1 MAHMGRKGRVT
12 RNEALAW
19 VKENIQNKN
28 LMKHALAV
36 EVCMAAVARRLGQD
50 EEKWALAG
58 LLHDIDYERTK
69 GDAATHSMLGA
80 DMLAERDLPAD
91 IVYAVR
97 VHNEAHGLPR
107 NSLMDKALYAVDPLT
122 GLIVAAALITKE
134 KQLSLIDTNFVMKR
148 FGEKAFARGA
158 NREQIKACSEI
169 GLTLEEFITIG
180 IEAMQGIAADLEL

>member
-1 MAHMGRKGRVT
+1 MT
-12 RNEALAW
+12 REEALAW
-19 VKENIQNKN
+19 VKENIQNRN
-28 LMKHALAV
+28 LLKHALAV
-36 EVCMAAVARRLGQD
+36 EACMAALARRLGQD
-50 EEKWALAG
+50 ETKWALAG
-58 LLHDIDYERTK
+58 LLHDIDYEQTK
-69 GDAATHSMLGA
+69 GDAATHSQLGA
-80 DMLAERDLPAD
+80 DMLAERGLPDD

-134 KQLSLIDTNFVMKR
+134 KRLALIDTDFVLKR

-158 NREQIKACSEI
+158 NRDQIRACSEI
-169 GLTLEEFITIG
+169 GLSLEEFITIG

>member
-1 MAHMGRKGRVT
+1 MT
-12 RNEALAW
+12 RTEALTW

-80 DMLAERDLPAD
+80 DMLAERGLPED

-122 GLIVAAALITKE
+122 GLIVAAALITQQK
-134 KQLSLIDTNFVMKR
+134 KLSLIDTNFVMKR

-158 NREQIKACSEI
+158 NRDQIKACSEI
-169 GLTLEEFITIG
+169 GLTLEEFITTG
-180 IEAMQGIAADLEL
+180 IEAMQSIAADLEL